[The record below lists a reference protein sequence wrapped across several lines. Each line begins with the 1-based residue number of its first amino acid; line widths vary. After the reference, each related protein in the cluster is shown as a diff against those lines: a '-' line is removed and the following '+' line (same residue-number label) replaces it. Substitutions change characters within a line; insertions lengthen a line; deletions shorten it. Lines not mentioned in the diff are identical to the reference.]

1 MWAKSQGSGVRAIVS
16 WLPQSCTPF
25 CPLTNASNVA
35 SVLRNG
41 AGDFTILFSSALPS
55 SVYSFVANSDAY
67 AAAYIYN
74 PWTISQTAAALRI
87 RITAYVNVPYDP
99 ASYTVVVF

>member
-1 MWAKSQGSGVRAIVS
+1 MRAIVS

-41 AGDFTILFSSALPS
+41 TGDFTILFSTTFPDSA
-55 SVYSFVANSDAY
+55 YSFVANSDAY

-74 PWTISQTAAALRI
+74 PWTISKTATDLRL

-99 ASYTVVVF
+99 ASYTVVVY